1 MHEPAIIEPA
11 IEPLTSSA
19 SSSGRIVLR
28 RATAVADFND
38 AVHGGQAVGLHATHD
53 GVVVLLHEIA
63 FGDIVGAAFGAED
76 QEAGEARP
84 VDCGIFDCVS
94 TSRT

>member
-28 RATAVADFND
+28 RPACIADFND
-38 AVHGGQAVGLHATHD
+38 AVHGAHTVRLDAAD
-53 GVVVLLHEIA
+53 DRVVVLLHEVPFTDVI
-63 FGDIVGAAFGAED
+63 GAAFGAED